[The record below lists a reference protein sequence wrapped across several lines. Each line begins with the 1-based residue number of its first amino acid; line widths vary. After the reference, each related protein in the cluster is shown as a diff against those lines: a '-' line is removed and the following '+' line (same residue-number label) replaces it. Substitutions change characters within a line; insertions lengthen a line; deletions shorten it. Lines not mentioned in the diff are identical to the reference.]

1 MAKEY
6 QPNCSFNLQEE
17 TLNNLRILSRLSGKS
32 INRLANEVLKEFVA
46 KFSAEIAEFE
56 NFARTAARKVQG
68 KICGYDVTKI
78 KLKKLHTN
86 AGELIAANLDDNIVA
101 TAEINEV
108 DGKNAIEFCEKIFK
122 TIGSNSYEITRTDN
136 SITVTTGEKKLSQ
149 EFEDAGT
156 AEKVE
161 ALIDDVIGQVTKQ
174 ATAGEN

>member
-1 MAKEY
+1 MAN

-17 TLNNLRILSRLSGKS
+17 TLSKLRILSRLSGKS
-32 INRLANEVLKEFVA
+32 INRLANETLKAYVT

-56 NFARTAARKVQG
+56 NFARSAARKVQE
-68 KICGYDVTKI
+68 KITGDNVSKI
-78 KLKKLHTN
+78 FVKWIHTDKKPML
-86 AGELIAANLDDNIVA
+86 AAFISDKVLCTV
-101 TAEINEV
+101 EIDEV
-108 DGKNAIEFCEKIFK
+108 DKGATTDFLNGVFPAIGGNA
-122 TIGSNSYEITRTDN
+122 YEITRTDN
-136 SITVTTGEKKLSQ
+136 SINVTTGEKKLSQ